1 MDLSPRL
8 HGASALAS
16 RMQTPLEQLSPS
28 LDNLEERHIRAVV
41 ILLWPYS
48 SATKQF
54 SLLLSEPDFRLR
66 DRKGQVRVS
75 FRGMSAKAVAESQVG
90 IGDTVILSLDGARF
104 HNHDAEICTPGK
116 NIDWVLAFSNSVRL
130 EVYRDSELFATVKVE
145 ASRDDHPHING
156 TIPATPNRS
165 PSTPQTETNG
175 QPTGLVT
182 ENWASPAFSQK
193 FSRSFG
199 SLPNSAINPLEE
211 EDGYIWG
218 KGRKRTK
225 FGRPSSEWIFV
236 DTSPSPPP
244 AAADGWEDEALEL
257 DEDQQDTTVEG
268 HFSQGDTVP
277 NSQATVH
284 MDDRVQENEATEIS
298 EPLKQLLQS
307 SSMDDTFTHSQTEYP
322 TAIFS
327 QNSSRDIAHSQQP
340 TITPLTSF
348 GNSFE
353 QEEPVVNLERAATP
367 PVPKSAPMVPVG
379 SSLETLFSN
388 ASYNLPPS
396 SSPTSSLFH
405 GHDTTSSRLVTP
417 NISGQT
423 GDEAGFQD
431 EATETTPEDVH
442 RMAVPCADKIA
453 GPLSS
458 TPVYGLSKQRQ
469 FDHETAEPDHVAPVT
484 STKKRKR
491 HSTELEGEDRQSA
504 LTMPQDP
511 SRRVCYVDE
520 EMIDEDSQGEKLIDE
535 YMGGSVRS
543 RLEEDPEEHVDEKH
557 ADIFEEDVSRKLD
570 EDLEEELM
578 ELEEEMEER
587 IEEVV
592 GNEDEEQEENEN
604 YEEQEL
610 AEEERDED
618 MEIHSGD
625 EMESGAYEYSPQLES
640 EEEYESS
647 GLEMD
652 EDAFPPRPTYL
663 AVPRA
668 TPEIIVLDSDDESQA
683 SAGITSAPQH
693 VDIHSPNV
701 PLTSGDIKRT
711 NLSQQDF
718 TTVGSQPQI
727 GFGESPRLEAGD
739 SGAETE
745 MLVQDFTPKN
755 LGNAS
760 RFDETPRQEKI
771 GYVAETALHIEADS
785 VVVNGKGEDT
795 GHKPEDLNEYRHASP
810 SFSGFM
816 SDEDPETK
824 LALSNEIAI
833 DPQLYLPGTRR
844 SSVTDSDP
852 RGSVDHG
859 LPHGKVADVDG
870 TNEPRISL
878 APNSESQLVTPI
890 EAGQYSDI
898 QSSIPSSDSHP
909 TEDELVASQLFC
921 DMGEQIRDTSPQT
934 PDLVNGPSLPIPHS
948 PEKQAPRILENVG
961 IDNTTKYDT
970 QKKKE
975 MEHADAIRNAT
986 IESPTIFQPNTNGI
1000 GLRSRLSY
1008 FSPLST
1014 LADSFNKMTDTIS
1027 VVISSS
1033 KISRSR
1039 SGPREYYTTLHLTE
1053 PSMSGI
1059 TVCAQI
1065 FRRTKSSLPIAKKGD
1080 VILLRDFKVQS
1091 MDHKMMLLSMA
1102 SSAWAVFP
1110 RGGDTNVQM
1119 NGPPV
1124 EFGTEEHEYIA
1135 SLRQWYQDEGEQ
1147 LAAKYEYLETT
1158 RGSAGTSS
1166 SISSAS
1172 SSSPNKGRG
1181 SIFKKFARSKKP
1193 RHRRITIHEL
1203 RDGRRYAE
1211 VGSPADKETIH
1222 ELRDGTVYAN
1232 L

>member
-1 MDLSPRL
+1 M
-8 HGASALAS
+8 
-16 RMQTPLEQLSPS
+16 
-28 LDNLEERHIRAVV
+28 
-41 ILLWPYS
+41 
-48 SATKQF
+48 
-54 SLLLSEPDFRLR
+54 
-66 DRKGQVRVS
+66 
-75 FRGMSAKAVAESQVG
+75 
-90 IGDTVILSLDGARF
+90 
-104 HNHDAEICTPGK
+104 
-116 NIDWVLAFSNSVRL
+116 
-130 EVYRDSELFATVKVE
+130 
-145 ASRDDHPHING
+145 
-156 TIPATPNRS
+156 
-165 PSTPQTETNG
+165 
-175 QPTGLVT
+175 
-182 ENWASPAFSQK
+182 
-193 FSRSFG
+193 
-199 SLPNSAINPLEE
+199 
-211 EDGYIWG
+211 
-218 KGRKRTK
+218 
-225 FGRPSSEWIFV
+225 
-236 DTSPSPPP
+236 
-244 AAADGWEDEALEL
+244 
-257 DEDQQDTTVEG
+257 
-268 HFSQGDTVP
+268 
-277 NSQATVH
+277 
-284 MDDRVQENEATEIS
+284 
-298 EPLKQLLQS
+298 
-307 SSMDDTFTHSQTEYP
+307 
-322 TAIFS
+322 
-327 QNSSRDIAHSQQP
+327 
-340 TITPLTSF
+340 
-348 GNSFE
+348 
-353 QEEPVVNLERAATP
+353 
-367 PVPKSAPMVPVG
+367 
-379 SSLETLFSN
+379 
-388 ASYNLPPS
+388 
-396 SSPTSSLFH
+396 
-405 GHDTTSSRLVTP
+405 
-417 NISGQT
+417 
-423 GDEAGFQD
+423 
-431 EATETTPEDVH
+431 
-442 RMAVPCADKIA
+442 
-453 GPLSS
+453 
-458 TPVYGLSKQRQ
+458 
-469 FDHETAEPDHVAPVT
+469 
-484 STKKRKR
+484 
-491 HSTELEGEDRQSA
+491 
-504 LTMPQDP
+504 
-511 SRRVCYVDE
+511 
-520 EMIDEDSQGEKLIDE
+520 
-535 YMGGSVRS
+535 RS
-543 RLEEDPEEHVDEKH
+543 RLEEDPEKHVDEKH
-557 ADIFEEDVSRKLD
+557 ADIFEEDVSGKLD

-587 IEEVV
+587 IEEEA

-610 AEEERDED
+610 AEEERDEY

-647 GLEMD
+647 RLEMD

-693 VDIHSPNV
+693 VDIHSPDV

-739 SGAETE
+739 SAAETE
-745 MLVQDFTPKN
+745 MLVQDFTPQN

-760 RFDETPRQEKI
+760 RFDETPRQAKI
-771 GYVAETALHIEADS
+771 GYVAETALHIETNS

-816 SDEDPETK
+816 SDEEPETK
-824 LALSNEIAI
+824 LALTNEIAI

-852 RGSVDHG
+852 RSSVDHG

-878 APNSESQLVTPI
+878 APDSESQLVTPI
-890 EAGQYSDI
+890 KAGQYSDI
-898 QSSIPSSDSHP
+898 LSSIPSSDSHP
-909 TEDELVASQLFC
+909 TEDELVAFQLFC
-921 DMGEQIRDTSPQT
+921 DMEEQIRDTSPET

-961 IDNTTKYDT
+961 IDNTTKYDA
-970 QKKKE
+970 QKKEE
-975 MEHADAIRNAT
+975 MEHADAIRNAP
-986 IESPTIFQPNTNGI
+986 IESPTIFQPNTNAI

-1027 VVISSS
+1027 VVISCS

-1102 SSAWAVFP
+1102 SSAWAVFSK
-1110 RGGDTNVQM
+1110 GGDTNVQM

-1124 EFGTEEHEYIA
+1124 EFGTEEREYIA

-1147 LAAKYEYLETT
+1147 LAAKYEYLEMT
-1158 RGSAGTSS
+1158 RGSAGTSI

-1172 SSSPNKGRG
+1172 SSSPNGGRG

-1203 RDGRRYAE
+1203 RDGQRYAE